1 MPVGYPLTKVYRL
14 KNGSAQGW
22 IYAIKRAGQYWHLYR
37 FFSSRTAAINGMKHT
52 QWSFGVSGAQIRRHE
67 ASSMTVAKVKTMSGD
82 IKWGVFQHSP
92 HREYQITDKDVGK
105 YLVE

>member
-1 MPVGYPLTKVYRL
+1 MPPSYPLTRVYRL

-22 IYAIKRAGQYWHLYR
+22 VYSIKRAGQYWHLYK

-52 QWSFGVSGAQIRRHE
+52 QWSFGISGAMIRNQK
-67 ASSMTVAKVKTMSGD
+67 AASMTVAKVQTVSGE

-92 HREYQITDKDVGK
+92 HREYQITDANVGK
-105 YLVE
+105 YLMD